1 MPFAA
6 AANWPAACSCS
17 IAAAAGLGAV
27 AAFRACVC
35 AWDDECFLPHGS
47 CQFGDIL
54 LSRVTAPCRLEVQKE
69 HTERHGDL
77 ANWMPGAGY
86 QMRLNSTS
94 VSVGKQSMA
103 MRLYDSLGIDAPSL
117 TGSESWS
124 GMLPINSSLIKSSNP
139 MLRVQF
145 TVLLAALTSLLT
157 GPVPTYS
164 GKIGSVGCVICLG

>member
-35 AWDDECFLPHGS
+35 AWDGECFRPHGS

-69 HTERHGDL
+69 HTEIHGDL
-77 ANWMPGAGY
+77 ATDWMPGPGY

-94 VSVGKQSMA
+94 VSVGKRSTHA
-103 MRLYDSLGIDAPSL
+103 HVPYDSLGIDIGDAPSL
-117 TGSESWS
+117 IGSESWS
-124 GMLPINSSLIKSSNP
+124 GMIPINISLIKSSNP
-139 MLRVQF
+139 IHAQ
-145 TVLLAALTSLLT
+145 
-157 GPVPTYS
+157 GPVHGPPC
-164 GKIGSVGCVICLG
+164 GSHFLVDGRQDRMGCVICLG

>member
-35 AWDDECFLPHGS
+35 AWDDECFLLHGS

-54 LSRVTAPCRLEVQKE
+54 LSRVTAPCRLEE
-69 HTERHGDL
+69 HSKRHGDL
-77 ANWMPGAGY
+77 PVPGY

-94 VSVGKQSMA
+94 VSVGKRSVPMC
-103 MRLYDSLGIDAPSL
+103 
-117 TGSESWS
+117 
-124 GMLPINSSLIKSSNP
+124 LIII
-139 MLRVQF
+139 
-145 TVLLAALTSLLT
+145 A
-157 GPVPTYS
+157 
-164 GKIGSVGCVICLG
+164 

>member
-117 TGSESWS
+117 TGSESFNGAGCFQSILHSSKAATPCS
-124 GMLPINSSLIKSSNP
+124 GSSSRSSLR
-139 MLRVQF
+139 L
-145 TVLLAALTSLLT
+145 SL
-157 GPVPTYS
+157 P
-164 GKIGSVGCVICLG
+164 C